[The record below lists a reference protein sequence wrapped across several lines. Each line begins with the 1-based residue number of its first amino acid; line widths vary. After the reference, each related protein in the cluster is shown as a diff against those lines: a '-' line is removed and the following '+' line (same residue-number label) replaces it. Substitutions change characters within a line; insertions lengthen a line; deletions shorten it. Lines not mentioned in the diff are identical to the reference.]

1 MSKVEIPE
9 EYVHRTFQLWN
20 YDVSHGHLLI
30 RSPKRNDDAVNVDV
44 VVFGVQFV
52 SLPRFLRGLRI
63 QKLEEVPS
71 AYQEYASNDA
81 DKAFRLESSG
91 SNHLIIASHVDV
103 KMHSEDMMDARF
115 QYRPNND

>member
-71 AYQEYASNDA
+71 AYQEYASNEA
-81 DKAFRLESSG
+81 DKAFRLESR
-91 SNHLIIASHVDV
+91 NDNFLIIACSLEIQIN
-103 KMHSEDMMDARF
+103 EDDIFTA
-115 QYRPNND
+115 